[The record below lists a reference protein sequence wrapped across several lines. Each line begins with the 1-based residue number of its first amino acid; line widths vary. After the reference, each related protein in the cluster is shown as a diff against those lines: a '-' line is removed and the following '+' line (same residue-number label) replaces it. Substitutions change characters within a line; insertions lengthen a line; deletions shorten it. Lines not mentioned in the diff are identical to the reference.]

1 MQGFKNY
8 KGLYGDQQDPFWKT
22 EIHIEPLQKR
32 NQLYNYE
39 ITEHLHT
46 NLIQIFL
53 LEKGEGLLRSE
64 GRQVRLES
72 PCLSLIPNGVLHG
85 FSSEP
90 TIHGLV
96 VTISLPYYEA
106 SLLQLTNV
114 SMYFGQLRH
123 YSFAKDDQ
131 GFKAISSL
139 IKELSNEIEQQQA
152 EKNAVIQL
160 LYKLLMLKLYR
171 LGVATQPQ
179 VISSDHRMLI
189 HFNAFQ
195 RAISQHLQNP
205 KSVQAYAKTLNITA
219 VHLNRICQTLMQK
232 SALQLIHEKVII
244 EARKQLRHSDS
255 TIAEVAYAL
264 HFKDPSNFSKFFKRH
279 VGVSPRRFRQQH
291 V

>member
-1 MQGFKNY
+1 MQSFKNY
-8 KGLYGDQQDPFWKT
+8 RGLYGDQQDPFWKT
-22 EIHIEPLQKR
+22 EIHVEPLQKR

-39 ITEHLHT
+39 ITEHLHM

-64 GRQVRLES
+64 GRKIRLEA

-90 TIHGLV
+90 TINGLV
-96 VTISLPYYEA
+96 VTISLPFYEA
-106 SLLQLTNV
+106 ILLPFTHV

-123 YSFAKDDQ
+123 YSFSKDNQ
-131 GFKAISSL
+131 GFKAISGL
-139 IKELSNEIEQQQA
+139 IKELSYEIEQQQA
-152 EKNAVIQL
+152 EKDAVIQL

-171 LGVATQPQ
+171 LSVTTQPQ
-179 VISSDHRMLI
+179 VISSENRMLG

-205 KSVQAYAKTLNITA
+205 QSVQAYAKTLNITT
-219 VHLNRICQTLMQK
+219 VHLNRICQTLVQK
-232 SALQLIHEKVII
+232 SALQLVHEKVVA
-244 EARKQLRHSDS
+244 EAKKRLRETDN

-279 VGVSPRRFRQQH
+279 VGKSPRRFRQQH
-291 V
+291 E